1 MTRQDEVLVAL
12 RRIIRATDQNSKRLG
27 RSTGLTVPQIVLMRA
42 IAANPGATAG
52 FLTAQVSLSQ
62 ATVSTILDR
71 LEERGLVTR
80 QRNARDKR
88 VVNVALTDAGLALL
102 QQAPAP
108 LQESFRA
115 RFDMLPG
122 NQRQL
127 IVQALDTVATMMGAG
142 DLDAAPI
149 LTLGNIPEQLPSIA
163 STALLR
169 SPTADDG
176 PALHALVRACPPLDE
191 NSRYCNLLQ
200 CTHFADTTVVAEHDG
215 RLVGAITGYR
225 LPARPDTL
233 FVWQVATHPDARG
246 EGLGRRMLAHLL
258 ARDSLHDVTHVE
270 TTVTAGNAPSAA
282 LFEAFA
288 RAHGCAV
295 ARSALF
301 DRERHLGNS
310 QDSEWLLRIG
320 PLAAGNRHGTPSP
333 ATSNPFHQTGP
344 EAHTGT

>member
-1 MTRQDEVLVAL
+1 MARQDEVLVAL

-27 RSTGLTVPQIVLMRA
+27 RDTGLTVPQIVLMRA
-42 IAANPGATAG
+42 IAANPGSTAG
-52 FLTAQVSLSQ
+52 FLTGQVSLSQ

-80 QRNARDKR
+80 QRNPRDKR
-88 VVNVALTDAGLALL
+88 VVNVALTDAGNALL

-115 RFDMLPG
+115 RFEMLPG
-122 NQRQL
+122 NQREL

-142 DLDAAPI
+142 NLDAAPI
-149 LTLGNIPEQLPSIA
+149 LTLGNIPEQLPSPA
-163 STALLR
+163 SLATLR
-169 SPTADDG
+169 PPTADDG

-200 CTHFADTTVVAEHDG
+200 CTHFADTAVVAEHDG
-215 RLVGAITGYR
+215 RMVGAITGYR

-246 EGLGRRMLAHLL
+246 HGLGKRMLAHLL
-258 ARDSLHDVTHVE
+258 ARESLQDIKRLE

-282 LFEAFA
+282 LFDAFA
-288 RAHGCAV
+288 RSHGCTV
-295 ARSALF
+295 TRTPLF
-301 DRERHLGNS
+301 DRERHLDNS
-310 QDSEWLLRIG
+310 QDSEWLLHIG
-320 PLAAGNRHGTPSP
+320 PLSRSEGAVPPIAVCR
-333 ATSNPFHQTGP
+333 
-344 EAHTGT
+344 